1 MDNHSNISTYVSP
14 LSGPG
19 FVVFNVVLL
28 VMVVLP
34 VVILNGVILVALL
47 LETSTAKVV
56 RLALGSILVSC
67 LIVALGLI
75 MYHLSGIILN
85 LAPADN
91 PSNIP
96 CTITVFLLDFGGA
109 ARSVFMA
116 TFAVTVYTV
125 IKHSFVTQHKAM
137 YVSLIIIA
145 VLWALSFLGSA
156 PHFSEVVTRSLYVDR
171 LSCGPIPTSAASYIY
186 LAFYVLVF
194 GVVSFIVKIVFLA
207 VSVCYVE
214 HRTLSDNRENAL
226 TIIHFGFFLML
237 SNTLNIVAQTFPQLM
252 VLLIVVPSAV
262 TPEEYEVIAFEERIY
277 VAYAV
282 ISLFLIPTPI
292 CMLIFFNRSRPK
304 DASLTTAEQETGGV
318 DEPVPPSD
326 EQQLRHF
333 VLPQIPVNVADSDN
347 PNWPLSEFVD
357 TDYMPAEATNNGMES
372 YCMSSQPRGLA
383 VIINN
388 NIFTGITLEK
398 REGTDLD
405 AENLY
410 RLFKGLGYDMR
421 LFTDLTAAK
430 MLSTLKQV
438 SQLDHRNVDSLVVC
452 ILTHGMEGQLYGTDE
467 ELVPVDMVMKPFN
480 GYNCPTLIG
489 KPKLFLMQAC
499 RGGMFDYGV
508 EAADSPYK
516 RAREEGATMDQELSL
531 EEMKWATEEMYHMQQ
546 KEFEATDGQVV
557 VLPAEADFVVVFATV
572 PGYVSWRNSAFGSWF
587 IKAFVEVMTENVH
600 KRHFLEILTLVNNKV
615 ALKFQS
621 RDGNKQITDSN
632 IRLRKFLYFNPP
644 RKF

>member
-1 MDNHSNISTYVSP
+1 M
-14 LSGPG
+14 
-19 FVVFNVVLL
+19 VLL
-28 VMVVLP
+28 VMIVLP
-34 VVILNGVILVALL
+34 VVVLNGIILVALQ

-67 LIVALGLI
+67 HIVALGLI

-85 LAPADN
+85 LTPADN

-109 ARSVFMA
+109 ARLVFMA

-125 IKHSFVTQHKAM
+125 IKHSFVTKHKAM
-137 YVSLIIIA
+137 YASLIIIA
-145 VLWALSFLGSA
+145 ILWALSFLGSA
-156 PHFSEVVTRSLYVDR
+156 PPFSEVVARILYVDQLLR
-171 LSCGPIPTSAASYIY
+171 GPIPTSAASYIY

-207 VSVCYVE
+207 VSVCYVKQ
-214 HRTLSDNRENAL
+214 RTLSDNRENAL
-226 TIIHFGFFLML
+226 TIIHFGFFRML
-237 SNTLNIVAQTFPQLM
+237 SITLNIVAQTFPQLM

-292 CMLIFFNRSRPK
+292 CMLIFFNRLRPK
-304 DASLTTAEQETGGV
+304 DAGLTTAEQETGCV
-318 DEPVPPSD
+318 DESVPPID
-326 EQQLRHF
+326 EQQLWHF

-357 TDYMPAEATNNGMES
+357 TDYMPAEATDNGMES

-388 NIFTGITLEK
+388 NIFTGIKLEK

-410 RLFKGLGYDMR
+410 RLFKGLGYDVR

-452 ILTHGMEGQLYGTDE
+452 ILTHGGVEGQLYGTDE

-489 KPKLFLMQAC
+489 KPKLFLMQAR
-499 RGGMFDYGV
+499 RGGVFDYGV
-508 EAADSPYK
+508 EATDSPYK

-531 EEMKWATEEMYHMQQ
+531 EEMERATEEMYRMQQ
-546 KEFEATDGQVV
+546 KEFEATDGQAV
-557 VLPAEADFVVVFATV
+557 VLPAEADFAVVFATV

-587 IKAFVEVMTENVH
+587 IKAFVEVMTENVY
-600 KRHFLEILTLVNNKV
+600 KRHFLEILTHVNNKV
-615 ALKFQS
+615 ALKFRS

-644 RKF
+644 MKF